1 MPVSLAADLATTMR
15 PDAARRKHKR
25 QPERMGSSRECVD
38 FIENRVLNQ
47 SEMTV

>member
-1 MPVSLAADLATTMR
+1 MR

-38 FIENRVLNQ
+38 FIENPVLDR
-47 SEMTV
+47 SEMTI